1 MCARWASWWKS
12 SSSARCTVVPFNA
25 GSEGGSG
32 SLSMAENRKASAQS
46 WKDETF
52 DGDSVLGSGRAMAR
66 C

>member
-1 MCARWASWWKS
+1 
-12 SSSARCTVVPFNA
+12 VVPFNA

-46 WKDETF
+46 RKEETF
-52 DGDSVLGSGRAMAR
+52 DGDRVLGSGRAMAR